1 MPRKEKEQF
10 TLDYF
15 CLVQY
20 NTHAVFGKAALV
32 GELAVPCYLQSAAA
46 GMNPRFRVCDVLSDD
61 SKRH

>member
-1 MPRKEKEQF
+1 M
-10 TLDYF
+10 LDYF
-15 CLVQY
+15 CSVQY
-20 NTHAVFGKAALV
+20 NTRAVFGKAALV